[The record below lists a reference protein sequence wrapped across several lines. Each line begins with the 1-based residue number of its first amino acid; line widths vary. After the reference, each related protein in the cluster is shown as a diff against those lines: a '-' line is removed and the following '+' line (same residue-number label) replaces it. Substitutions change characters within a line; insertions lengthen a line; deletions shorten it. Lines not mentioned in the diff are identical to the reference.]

1 MKNKEEMEKLLSNH
15 GGTFKTDFG
24 LNETMNFGDKNNGQG
39 WNKLLDF
46 VQGKVQDDRMQ
57 QTIIDIKAQRDQ
69 KYIME
74 KKKNNVKHKVSRRP
88 ESITDVTRAFLS
100 NVKGAKGKKKK
111 IKAININKSLKKS
124 NLRK

>member
-24 LNETMNFGDKNNGQG
+24 LNETMNFGDKDNGQG

-57 QTIIDIKAQRDQ
+57 QTIIDMKAQRDQ

-74 KKKNNVKHKVSRRP
+74 KKEK
-88 ESITDVTRAFLS
+88 
-100 NVKGAKGKKKK
+100 
-111 IKAININKSLKKS
+111 
-124 NLRK
+124 